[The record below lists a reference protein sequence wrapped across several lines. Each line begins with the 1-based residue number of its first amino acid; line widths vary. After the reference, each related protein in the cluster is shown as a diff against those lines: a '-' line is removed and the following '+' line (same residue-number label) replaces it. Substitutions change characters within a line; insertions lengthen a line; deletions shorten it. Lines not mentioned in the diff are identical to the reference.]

1 MSFLLLC
8 VGLRPHRF
16 TIRLKMRIFS
26 GVVLRE
32 KKVQKNQMGES
43 GSTPGDI
50 AIRPSFDNGQGAAG
64 LVDGEQ
70 VFQGYTQQAAD
81 PYTNDANMGD
91 YEHRAVGF
99 SDAAGAACTIYGRRK
114 WLVFDGEKA
123 PGGVPGAL

>member
-1 MSFLLLC
+1 MQGREAWSTSGSSEKAVSVVGGLWFDVSMSFLLLC

-32 KKVQKNQMGES
+32 KKVQKNQMGER
-43 GSTPGDI
+43 GSTPGNR

-91 YEHRAVGF
+91 
-99 SDAAGAACTIYGRRK
+99 
-114 WLVFDGEKA
+114 
-123 PGGVPGAL
+123 